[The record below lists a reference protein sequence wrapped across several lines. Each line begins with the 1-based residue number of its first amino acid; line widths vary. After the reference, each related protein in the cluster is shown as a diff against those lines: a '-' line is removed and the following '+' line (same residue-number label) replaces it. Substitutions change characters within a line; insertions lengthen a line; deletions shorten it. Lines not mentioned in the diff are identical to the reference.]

1 VKASVS
7 FRTLRGKVRRNV
19 EEKRFY
25 CFFEA
30 IGEQYLAGFGWTYF
44 FHPEDGGDMFL
55 RNVG

>member
-1 VKASVS
+1 VKTSVS
-7 FRTLRGKVRRNV
+7 SCALCGKVRRNV
-19 EEKRFY
+19 EEKIL

-30 IGEQYLAGFGWTYF
+30 IGQQYLAGFGRTYF